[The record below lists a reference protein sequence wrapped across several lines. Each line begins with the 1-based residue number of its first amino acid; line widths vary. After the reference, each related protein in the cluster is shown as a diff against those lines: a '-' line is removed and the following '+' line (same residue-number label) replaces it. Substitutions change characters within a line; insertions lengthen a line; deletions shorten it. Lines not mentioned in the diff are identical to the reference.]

1 MLPVLY
7 ALAAM
12 LVDLLSGLLLLHPK
26 ASFLASRYTIAFASG
41 VVLAAAFFELLPE
54 SNVKENATFVALG
67 FFTFYLI
74 EKVAMLHA
82 CGEEECETHHIGIVA
97 VAGMASDN
105 IVDGIG
111 IAAGYFID
119 PALGLV
125 TAIAVVAHEIPQA
138 ITSAAIMR
146 SSNYSGRKV
155 LLSLGVIG
163 IMYPVGALLAAFV
176 PERFYEAVLAFVA
189 GDFIYI
195 GAGDLL
201 AEAHKKFNIK
211 VIASVLFGAVLVVGV
226 EVLTKS
232 LLI

>member
-7 ALAAM
+7 AFAATI
-12 LVDLLSGLLLLHPK
+12 VDLLSGLLLLHPR

-54 SNVKENATFVALG
+54 SNIESNAVYLALG
-67 FFTFYLI
+67 FFTFYI
-74 EKVAMLHA
+74 VEKIAMLHA
-82 CGEEECETHHIGIVA
+82 CGEEECEQHYIGGIA

-105 IVDGIG
+105 VVDGIG

-125 TAIAVVAHEIPQA
+125 TAIAVVVHEIPQA

-146 SSNYSGRKV
+146 SSGYGGRKM
-155 LLSLGVIG
+155 LLNLGIIG
-163 IMYPVGALLAAFV
+163 IMYPVGALLSVFV
-176 PERFYEAVLAFVA
+176 PERFYEAVIAFVA
-189 GDFIYI
+189 GDFVYI

-211 VIASVLFGAVLVVGV
+211 VVASVLLGAVLVVAV
-226 EVLTKS
+226 ELLTKTF
-232 LLI
+232 LI